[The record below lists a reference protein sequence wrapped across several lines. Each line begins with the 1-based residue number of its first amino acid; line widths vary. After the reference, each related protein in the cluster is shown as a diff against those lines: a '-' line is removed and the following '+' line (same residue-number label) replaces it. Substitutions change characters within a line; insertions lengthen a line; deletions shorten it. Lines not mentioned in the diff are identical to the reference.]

1 METFWSILLIIS
13 LRLVDV
19 SLGTVRIIMLSR
31 RYRLLPAVIGFV
43 EVFTWLVAATMVFSN
58 LNSPPRMLAY
68 AGGFALGTFLGTDAR
83 VLAGGGEHD
92 DAGGLARSQPPGG
105 RRRCGQAGFGVTVI
119 NADGRDGE
127 VRLAF
132 TIIPRRRRREAAA
145 HRPRPRPDGLRH
157 PAGHRDGDAPGAAG
171 GPALQ
176 VSAAALAAGSR
187 LLWGP

>member
-1 METFWSILLIIS
+1 MNLAWSLPLIIA

-43 EVFTWLVAATMVFSN
+43 EVFTWLVAATMVFSD

-68 AGGFALGTFLGTDAR
+68 AGGFGLGTYLGATLESWLAVGNTMMR
-83 VLAGGGEHD
+83 VVSPSASPQVDVAL
-92 DAGGLARSQPPGG
+92 RK
-105 RRRCGQAGFGVTVI
+105 AGFAVTVV

-132 TIIPRRRRREAAA
+132 TIIPRRRTREALNIVHDLDPAA
-145 HRPRPRPDGLRH
+145 FITLQDIETVTPRERRASL
-157 PAGHRDGDAPGAAG
+157 PAK
-171 GPALQ
+171 
-176 VSAAALAAGSR
+176 
-187 LLWGP
+187 

>member
-1 METFWSILLIIS
+1 MELAWSLPLIVA

-68 AGGFALGTFLGTDAR
+68 AGGFGLGTYLGTLLESW
-83 VLAGGGEHD
+83 LAVGNTMMRIVSPSGSPQVDES
-92 DAGGLARSQPPGG
+92 LRE
-105 RRRCGQAGFGVTVI
+105 AGFAVTVI

-132 TIIPRRRRREAAA
+132 TITPRRRTREALNIVHELDPAA
-145 HRPRPRPDGLRH
+145 FVTLQDIETVTPPERRASL
-157 PAGHRDGDAPGAAG
+157 PAK
-171 GPALQ
+171 
-176 VSAAALAAGSR
+176 
-187 LLWGP
+187 

>member
-1 METFWSILLIIS
+1 MELAWSLPLIIA

-68 AGGFALGTFLGTDAR
+68 AGGFGLGTYLGTLLESW
-83 VLAGGGEHD
+83 LAVGNTMMRIVSPSESPQVD
-92 DAGGLARSQPPGG
+92 EALRE
-105 RRRCGQAGFGVTVI
+105 AGFAVTVV
-119 NADGRDGE
+119 NADGRDGG

-132 TIIPRRRRREAAA
+132 TIIPRRRTREALNIVHDLDPAA
-145 HRPRPRPDGLRH
+145 FVTLQDIETVTPPERRASL
-157 PAGHRDGDAPGAAG
+157 PAK
-171 GPALQ
+171 
-176 VSAAALAAGSR
+176 
-187 LLWGP
+187 

>member
-1 METFWSILLIIS
+1 MELAWSLPLIIA

-68 AGGFALGTFLGTDAR
+68 AGGFGLGTYLGTLLESW
-83 VLAGGGEHD
+83 LAVGNTMMRIVSPSGSPQVDE
-92 DAGGLARSQPPGG
+92 ALR
-105 RRRCGQAGFGVTVI
+105 QAGFAVTVV

-132 TIIPRRRRREAAA
+132 TIIPRRRTREALNIVHDLDPAA
-145 HRPRPRPDGLRH
+145 FVT
-157 PAGHRDGDAPGAAG
+157 
-171 GPALQ
+171 LQ
-176 VSAAALAAGSR
+176 DIETVTPPERRAALPAK
-187 LLWGP
+187 

>member
-1 METFWSILLIIS
+1 VNLAWSLPLIIA

-31 RYRLLPAVIGFV
+31 RYRLLPAVIGFF

-68 AGGFALGTFLGTDAR
+68 AGGFGLGTFLGATLESWLAVGNTMMR
-83 VLAGGGEHD
+83 VVSPITSPQVAEAL
-92 DAGGLARSQPPGG
+92 
-105 RRRCGQAGFGVTVI
+105 RRVGFAVTVV

-132 TIIPRRRRREAAA
+132 TIIPRRRTREALNIVHDLDPAA
-145 HRPRPRPDGLRH
+145 FVT
-157 PAGHRDGDAPGAAG
+157 
-171 GPALQ
+171 LQ
-176 VSAAALAAGSR
+176 DIETVTPPERRAALPAK
-187 LLWGP
+187 

>member
-1 METFWSILLIIS
+1 MEMFWSILLIIS
-13 LRLVDV
+13 LRLIDV

-68 AGGFALGTFLGTDAR
+68 AGGFALGTFLGAMLESWLAVGNTMMR
-83 VLAGGGEHD
+83 VVSPVTSPQVDEAL
-92 DAGGLARSQPPGG
+92 R
-105 RRRCGQAGFGVTVI
+105 QAGFGVTAI

-132 TIIPRRRRREAAA
+132 TIIPRRRRREALRIIHDLDPAA
-145 HRPRPRPDGLRH
+145 FVT
-157 PAGHRDGDAPGAAG
+157 
-171 GPALQ
+171 LQ
-176 VSAAALAAGSR
+176 DIETVTPPERRAAL
-187 LLWGP
+187 PVK

>member
-1 METFWSILLIIS
+1 MALRAASTAPVLAGPPPYTPRRHGNLAWSILLIIA

-31 RYRLLPAVIGFV
+31 RYRLLPALIGFV

-68 AGGFALGTFLGTDAR
+68 AGGFGLGTYLGATLLESWLAVGNTMMR
-83 VLAGGGEHD
+83 VVSPVTSPQVDEAL
-92 DAGGLARSQPPGG
+92 
-105 RRRCGQAGFGVTVI
+105 RRAGFGVTVI

-132 TIIPRRRRREAAA
+132 TIIPRRR
-145 HRPRPRPDGLRH
+145 
-157 PAGHRDGDAPGAAG
+157 AGKR
-171 GPALQ
+171 
-176 VSAAALAAGSR
+176 
-187 LLWGP
+187 

>member
-1 METFWSILLIIS
+1 MNLAWSLPLIIA

-68 AGGFALGTFLGTDAR
+68 AGGFGLGTYLGATLESWLAVGNTMMR
-83 VLAGGGEHD
+83 VVSPSASPQVDTAL
-92 DAGGLARSQPPGG
+92 
-105 RRRCGQAGFGVTVI
+105 RRAGFAVTVV

-132 TIIPRRRRREAAA
+132 TIIPRRRTREALNTVHDLDPAA
-145 HRPRPRPDGLRH
+145 FVTLQDIETVTPRERRASL
-157 PAGHRDGDAPGAAG
+157 PAK
-171 GPALQ
+171 
-176 VSAAALAAGSR
+176 
-187 LLWGP
+187 

>member
-1 METFWSILLIIS
+1 MELAWSLPLIVA

-31 RYRLLPAVIGFV
+31 RYRLWPAVIGFV

-68 AGGFALGTFLGTDAR
+68 AGGFGLGTYLGTLLESW
-83 VLAGGGEHD
+83 LAVGSTMMRIVSPSGSPQVDE
-92 DAGGLARSQPPGG
+92 ALRE
-105 RRRCGQAGFGVTVI
+105 AGFAVTVV

-132 TIIPRRRRREAAA
+132 TIIPRRRTREALNIVHDLDPAA
-145 HRPRPRPDGLRH
+145 FVT
-157 PAGHRDGDAPGAAG
+157 
-171 GPALQ
+171 LQ
-176 VSAAALAAGSR
+176 DIETVTPPERRAALPAK
-187 LLWGP
+187 

>member
-1 METFWSILLIIS
+1 MNLAWSLPLIIA

-68 AGGFALGTFLGTDAR
+68 AGGFGLGTYLGATLESWLAVGNTMMR
-83 VLAGGGEHD
+83 VV
-92 DAGGLARSQPPGG
+92 SPGASPKVDEAL
-105 RRRCGQAGFGVTVI
+105 RKAGFAVTVV

-132 TIIPRRRRREAAA
+132 TIIPRRRTREALNIVHDLDPAA
-145 HRPRPRPDGLRH
+145 FVTLQDIQTVTPRERR
-157 PAGHRDGDAPGAAG
+157 
-171 GPALQ
+171 
-176 VSAAALAAGSR
+176 AALPAK
-187 LLWGP
+187 

>member
-1 METFWSILLIIS
+1 MELAWSLPLIIA

-31 RYRLLPAVIGFV
+31 RYRLWPAVIGFV

-68 AGGFALGTFLGTDAR
+68 AGGFGLGTYLGTLLESW
-83 VLAGGGEHD
+83 LAVGNTMM
-92 DAGGLARSQPPGG
+92 RIVSPSQSTQVDEAL
-105 RRRCGQAGFGVTVI
+105 REAGFAVTVV

-132 TIIPRRRRREAAA
+132 TIIPRRRTREALNIVHDLDPAA
-145 HRPRPRPDGLRH
+145 FVT
-157 PAGHRDGDAPGAAG
+157 
-171 GPALQ
+171 LQ
-176 VSAAALAAGSR
+176 DIETVTPPERRAALPAK
-187 LLWGP
+187 

>member
-1 METFWSILLIIS
+1 MELAWSLPLIIA

-68 AGGFALGTFLGTDAR
+68 AGGFGLGTYLGTLLESW
-83 VLAGGGEHD
+83 LAVGTTMMRIVSPSASPQVDE
-92 DAGGLARSQPPGG
+92 ALR
-105 RRRCGQAGFGVTVI
+105 QAGFAVTVV

-132 TIIPRRRRREAAA
+132 TIIPRRRTREALNIVHDLDPAA
-145 HRPRPRPDGLRH
+145 FVT
-157 PAGHRDGDAPGAAG
+157 
-171 GPALQ
+171 LQ
-176 VSAAALAAGSR
+176 DIETVTPPERRAALPAK
-187 LLWGP
+187 

>member
-1 METFWSILLIIS
+1 MELAWSLPLIVG

-43 EVFTWLVAATMVFSN
+43 EVFTWLVAATMVFAN

-68 AGGFALGTFLGTDAR
+68 AGGFGLGTYLGTLLESW
-83 VLAGGGEHD
+83 LAVGTTMMRIVSPSGSRQVD
-92 DAGGLARSQPPGG
+92 KALR
-105 RRRCGQAGFGVTVI
+105 QAGFAVTVI

-132 TIIPRRRRREAAA
+132 TIIPRRRTREALSIVHDLDPAA
-145 HRPRPRPDGLRH
+145 FVT
-157 PAGHRDGDAPGAAG
+157 
-171 GPALQ
+171 LQ
-176 VSAAALAAGSR
+176 DIETVTTPERRAALPAK
-187 LLWGP
+187 